1 MSRAKI
7 TFFPKVDTD
16 GYAMN
21 NVDLVEKYS
30 GWSYNTD
37 DYATDGSIMTDN
49 VSGIANVNNTYW
61 VKFKAKSGY
70 KFSTVH
76 KTNSGGTANNGEFT
90 IDADG
95 SVTVYPWETGTASI
109 INNYLYVEVVEDT
122 GTEYTVTSDLTNCT
136 SDHETSY
143 DEGSEVAIV
152 LTAKDG
158 YRFNDVPT
166 MTMNDA
172 TMNFVVSE
180 NQTTA
185 ALTFVITGNV
195 TIKAVAEHLPHKL
208 TTDLTNCTCNYSG
221 YVPHGTVTLII
232 TANEGYILN
241 GAVKVKEGYTTN
253 TYSDFTQGGTVCTI
267 TKEVDSDVSITASA
281 IIQPEQISTF
291 TNLYKVDNDI
301 LNELSKVRFK
311 EVEGQ
316 TVDYGSFITALM
328 KIPFALP
335 GTMIGSTDSIQ
346 LGNYDSNVDAPIVQ
360 KYVLAVDIGRIH
372 VPEKYHNIYDYKDTK
387 CILHLPYC
395 DNIEVQTE
403 YIMNR
408 NISIEYRVDLYS
420 GNATVNV
427 ISDFTNE
434 IVASTNFNIARNIPF
449 IQEQNNSVV
458 SSVKNVLDNGVR
470 TAFIEV
476 VRNIPY
482 NASTVFGNETV
493 DYGILE
499 NYTGYIKVSDILLN
513 IHATNE
519 DKNEIETLLRN
530 GVYINE

>member
-7 TFFPKVDTD
+7 TFIPKVDAT

-21 NVDLVEKYS
+21 LVDLVEKYS

-37 DYATDGSIMTDN
+37 DYAVDGYIMTDN
-49 VSGIANVNNTYW
+49 ISGVANINSSYW

-76 KTNSGGTANNGEFT
+76 KTNSGGTANNGEFE
-90 IDADG
+90 IASDG

-109 INNYLYVEVVEDT
+109 INNYLYIEVVEDSSV
-122 GTEYTVTSDLTNCT
+122 EYPVTSELTNCS
-136 SDHETSY
+136 SDHESSY

-152 LTAKDG
+152 INADANCQ
-158 YRFNDVPT
+158 FNEVPVL
-166 MTMNDA
+166 TMNGQTID
-172 TMNFVVSE
+172 FVVSE
-180 NQTTA
+180 NKTTA
-185 ALTFVITGNV
+185 ALTFVITGDV
-195 TIKAVAEHLPHKL
+195 HIRAVAEHKPYKL
-208 TTDLTNCTCNYSG
+208 TTDLTNCSCNHSES
-221 YVPHGTVTLII
+221 VPHGSVTFIV
-232 TANEGYILN
+232 TADEGCVLN
-241 GAVKVKEGYTTN
+241 GVVSVKEGVITK
-253 TYSDFTQGGTVCTI
+253 TYSDFTQNNTVCTFTI
-267 TKEVDSDVSITASA
+267 DVDSDVEITASA

-291 TNLYKVDNDI
+291 TNLYKVDNEI

-346 LGNYDSNVDAPIVQ
+346 LGNYDSRVDAPIVQ
-360 KYVLAVDIGRIH
+360 KYVLAVDIGRIT

-395 DNIEVQTE
+395 DNIEIQTE

-427 ISDFTNE
+427 VSDFTNE
-434 IVASTNFNIARNIPF
+434 IVASTNFNIAKNIPF
-449 IQEQNNSVV
+449 IQEQNNTIV

-499 NYTGYIKVSDILLN
+499 NYTGYIKVLDN
-513 IHATNE
+513 
-519 DKNEIETLLRN
+519 
-530 GVYINE
+530 